1 MGRLDEPIALDRRAV
16 EQDPLS
22 AGAYSNLGDALDMSG
37 RLGKAEAAYRKALEL
52 APQRTSTCG
61 HLALN
66 LLAQG
71 RGDEALAEALR
82 EPEEWCRLWAHAI
95 IHHSAGRRA
104 ESDAE
109 LQALI
114 AKHQEES
121 AYQVAMVYAARGE
134 TDLAFAWLERA
145 YVQRDAGLSEM
156 KPDPL
161 LRSLH
166 ADPRWDGFLRKMGFP
181 D

>member
-1 MGRLDEPIALDRRAV
+1 MTRRWPRRYASRRSGVVFGRSRSFITPQAV
-16 EQDPLS
+16 
-22 AGAYSNLGDALDMSG
+22 G
-37 RLGKAEAAYRKALEL
+37 
-52 APQRTSTCG
+52 
-61 HLALN
+61 LN
-66 LLAQG
+66 PT
-71 RGDEALAEALR
+71 RS
-82 EPEEWCRLWAHAI
+82 CR
-95 IHHSAGRRA
+95 
-104 ESDAE
+104 
-109 LQALI
+109 QLI